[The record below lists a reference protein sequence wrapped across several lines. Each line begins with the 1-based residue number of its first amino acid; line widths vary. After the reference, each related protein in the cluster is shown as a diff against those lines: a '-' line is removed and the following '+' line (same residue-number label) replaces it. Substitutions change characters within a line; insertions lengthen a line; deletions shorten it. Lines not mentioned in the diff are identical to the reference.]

1 MPHYSTLGTR
11 KLGNVADVRGTAVY
25 GQRNEELGTIDDV
38 IFDHATGEIRY
49 VVLISSAEQ
58 SHRKVLL
65 AVGEIQSRDEQ
76 DRFYT
81 DLSREQM
88 EELPEFGRENTPQ
101 SREARMHEELK
112 QCWSSGAVLY
122 NKCTGHT
129 ITPPDDQVQ
138 GARTE
143 LLSEEAKASLTRDF
157 TPQKVGKE
165 DALFGVGPSNSSK
178 VTLEP
183 QKPSSAGMEETAR
196 LDQQARTEDQSASS
210 DYGRRWIAFQ
220 QRLREERE
228 AIVGGCSLCG
238 TQDKA
243 A

>member
-11 KLGNVADVRGTAVY
+11 KLGNVADVRGSAVH
-25 GQRNEELGTIDDV
+25 GRSNEELGTIDDV
-38 IFDHATGEIRY
+38 IFDHETGEISY
-49 VVLISSAEQ
+49 VVLISGAEQ
-58 SHRKVLL
+58 SYRKVLL

-81 DLSREQM
+81 DLSHAQM
-88 EELPEFGRENTPQ
+88 EKLPEFGRENTPQ
-101 SREARMHEELK
+101 SREARMQEELK

-122 NKCTGHT
+122 NKCTGHI

-138 GARTE
+138 GARTAP
-143 LLSEEAKASLTRDF
+143 LSDGAKASLTRDF

-178 VTLEP
+178 VTLQP
-183 QKPSSAGMEETAR
+183 QKPSKAGMEETAR
-196 LDQQARTEDQSASS
+196 LDQQVRAADQSASS

-228 AIVGGCSLCG
+228 AIVGGCTLCG